1 MTDSLPSRCVIVGA
15 SHAAAQCALSLRKDG
30 WAGDI
35 TLVGEEPTPPY
46 HRPPLSKAYIKGEV
60 TLDSMLIRPLALY
73 EQNKITLKLGL
84 RVETIDRSQQQVRLS
99 DGAHLP
105 YDRLVLATGSVNSH
119 PPIPGLDLPGVFFLR
134 TAAEAQALAA
144 AAEKAT
150 RLVVVGGGYIGL
162 ELAASFRSLGKSVT
176 LLHHGPR
183 ILARVTSPE
192 VSAFFEAVHREEG
205 VALHTSV
212 NVVSIR
218 RGAGGLQVVTR
229 EDSTYDADLVIMG
242 TGAQPN
248 TALAKAAGLTLEHGI
263 AVDEQTR
270 TSDPH
275 IFAIGDCAQQ
285 HHPLYEHSVYV
296 ASVQNAVDQAKTAAA
311 ALNNKPIP
319 RRPLPWFWSDQYNI
333 KLQIAGLSSGYTSV
347 VRRGTPD
354 ARRSFSAWYFK
365 GPQLI
370 AVDTINDA
378 TAYVVGSKL
387 IDGKVPVDPAQVS
400 DPAHDLKSLLP
411 KTRGA

>member
-30 WAGDI
+30 WAGDL
-35 TLVGEEPTPPY
+35 TLVGEEPTPP
-46 HRPPLSKAYIKGEV
+46 V
-60 TLDSMLIRPLALY
+60 
-73 EQNKITLKLGL
+73 LGL
-84 RVETIDRSQQQVRLS
+84 
-99 DGAHLP
+99 
-105 YDRLVLATGSVNSH
+105 Y
-119 PPIPGLDLPGVFFLR
+119 LPGVYFLR

-144 AAEKAT
+144 AAEKAS

-192 VSAFFEAVHREEG
+192 VSAFFEAVHRKEG
-205 VALHTSV
+205 VALHTGV
-212 NVVSIR
+212 NVVSIQ

-229 EDSTYDADLVIMG
+229 EGDTYDADLVIMG
-242 TGAQPN
+242 TGARPA
-248 TALAKAAGLTLEHGI
+248 TALAKAAGLTLDHGI
-263 AVDEQTR
+263 LVDEQTR

-285 HHPLYEHSVYV
+285 FHPLYERSVYV
-296 ASVQNAVDQAKTAAA
+296 ASVQNAVDQAKMAAA
-311 ALNNKPIP
+311 ALNGKPIP

-333 KLQIAGLSSGYTSV
+333 KLQIAGLSDGYTRV
-347 VRRGTPD
+347 VMRGTPD
-354 ARRSFSAWYFK
+354 ARRSFSAWYFN

-378 TAYVVGSKL
+378 AAYVVGSKL
-387 IDGKVPVDPAQVS
+387 IDGKALVDPALVS